1 MNIDNEVLI
10 GAFQEEMIR
19 SNNNSEWW
27 ENHLSE
33 QINILFGNSLEQST
47 KDAILSSAKAF
58 IESKAL
64 ETTQDFYKANEIS
77 DKKEIFASA
86 KLNEKNHIFNI
97 ITPEDKKSLINN
109 NEHIKLNDLYEILT
123 AQEIEYENKKEI
135 ANLLDNEKIIN
146 LKKNYPD
153 LEKLLKEWLGKKYEQ
168 IFPQKTN
175 PQTTNPNI
183 IQQNNKKSV
192 NQNELLTKYN
202 TAQNKI
208 DFFNSITTM
217 SEKQNL
223 FNQLPQNE
231 KREILNNKN
240 TTFLNYFYSNA
251 KNKKELLDLMTTETL
266 QSIYYLSSNED
277 KKFISIYLN
286 SNERA
291 LSNEVNKNI
300 HNIETQN
307 QNINNYNQNII
318 NSKNNIINL
327 KNNKKEIKLNIKNSK
342 IIIKSLNKRKDKLEK
357 KLINT
362 ALKPESRI
370 AFINKK
376 RLEKIN
382 RLTNEIN
389 FTSSSIEDTEK
400 EIINLNKNLDKAQQQ
415 IEKEK
420 ESIKKNKQSISESY
434 QAIKETSKKIKETN
448 IKIKRLS
455 SFHKQL
461 IGKKAYNHSKNN
473 MIMTVPKRKIVSL
486 KDTPQLK
493 NATIITPATKQQSQ
507 PTIQVQPQ
515 PQPTIQQ
522 QPQPQPA
529 IQQQSQPQPAIQQ
542 QSQPQP
548 AIQQQ
553 PQSQPTI
560 QQQQQSQPALQ
571 QQTKS
576 PNKIIQFS
584 DYSKKTQPSIQQQP
598 KTTNKTSTTSQN
610 LQKVEQEFNDLG
622 ITYNFIDFIKKI
634 HEFDFT
640 PEALAKLSKTE
651 SQIIQ
656 LYFEGLYCLKMAE
669 IMKQQQQ
676 LAMNGKSRTLSKG
689 FSNII
694 IFILSLTIVTLIGI
708 LTFLILK

>member
-10 GAFQEEMIR
+10 KKFQEEMIR

-58 IESKAL
+58 IESGTLTK
-64 ETTQDFYKANEIS
+64 TQYFYQTKEIS
-77 DKKEIFASA
+77 DKKEIFAST

-146 LKKNYPD
+146 LKNNYPD
-153 LEKLLKEWLGKKYEQ
+153 LEKMLKEWLGKKYEQ
-168 IFPQKTN
+168 IFPPKTN
-175 PQTTNPNI
+175 SQNTNPNI

-231 KREILNNKN
+231 KKEILNNKN

-382 RLTNEIN
+382 RLTNEII
-389 FTSSSIEDTEK
+389 FTSSSIEDTKK
-400 EIINLNKNLDKAQQQ
+400 EIINLNKNLDKTQQQ

-507 PTIQVQPQ
+507 PTIQAQPQ

-522 QPQPQPA
+522 QA
-529 IQQQSQPQPAIQQ
+529 
-542 QSQPQP
+542 
-548 AIQQQ
+548 
-553 PQSQPTI
+553 
-560 QQQQQSQPALQ
+560 
-571 QQTKS
+571 KS

-584 DYSKKTQPSIQQQP
+584 DYSKKTQPAIHQQP
-598 KTTNKTSTTSQN
+598 KPTNKASTTSQN
-610 LQKVEQEFNDLG
+610 QQKVEQEFNDLG
-622 ITYNFIDFIKKI
+622 ITYNFIDFINKI
-634 HEFDFT
+634 QESKFT
-640 PEALAKLSKTE
+640 PEALTKLSKTE

-656 LYFEGLYCLKMAE
+656 LYFEGLYYQKMAE

-676 LAMNGKSRTLSKG
+676 LSMSGKSRTLSKG

-694 IFILSLTIVTLIGI
+694 IFILSLTIITLISI

>member
-10 GAFQEEMIR
+10 NAFQEEMIR

-27 ENHLSE
+27 KNHLSE
-33 QINILFGNSLEQST
+33 QINNLFGNSLEQST
-47 KDAILSSAKAF
+47 KEAILSSAKAF
-58 IESKAL
+58 IESGAL
-64 ETTQDFYKANEIS
+64 EATQYFYQTKEINE
-77 DKKEIFASA
+77 KKEIFAKA
-86 KLNEKNHIFNI
+86 NLYQKNHIFNI
-97 ITPEDKKSLINN
+97 ITPEDKEPLINN
-109 NEHIKLNDLYEILT
+109 NEYIKLNDLYEILT
-123 AQEIEYENKKEI
+123 AQKIEYENKKEM
-135 ANLLDNEKIIN
+135 ANLLDNEKIII

-153 LEKLLKEWLGKKYEQ
+153 LEKMLKEWLGKKYEQ
-168 IFPQKTN
+168 IFPPKTN
-175 PQTTNPNI
+175 SQTTNPNI

-217 SEKQNL
+217 NEKQTL

-231 KREILNNKN
+231 KREILNNTN

-251 KNKKELLDLMTTETL
+251 KNKKELLNLMTTETL

-307 QNINNYNQNII
+307 RNINNYNQNII

-327 KNNKKEIKLNIKNSK
+327 KNNKKEIKFNIKNSK

-400 EIINLNKNLDKAQQQ
+400 EIINLNKNFDKAQQQ

-420 ESIKKNKQSISESY
+420 ESIKKNKQNISESY
-434 QAIKETSKKIKETN
+434 QTIKETSKKIKETN
-448 IKIKRLS
+448 IKIKGLS

-461 IGKKAYNHSKNN
+461 IGKKAYNHSMNN

-493 NATIITPATKQQSQ
+493 NTTIITPTTKQQPQ
-507 PTIQVQPQ
+507 PTIQAQPQ

-522 QPQPQPA
+522 Q
-529 IQQQSQPQPAIQQ
+529 
-542 QSQPQP
+542 
-548 AIQQQ
+548 
-553 PQSQPTI
+553 
-560 QQQQQSQPALQ
+560 
-571 QQTKS
+571 TKS
-576 PNKIIQFS
+576 SNKIIQFS
-584 DYSKKTQPSIQQQP
+584 DYSKKTQPTIQQQP
-598 KTTNKTSTTSQN
+598 KPTNKASTTSQN
-610 LQKVEQEFNDLG
+610 QQKVEQEFNNLG
-622 ITYNFIDFIKKI
+622 ITYNFIDFINKI
-634 HEFDFT
+634 QESKFT
-640 PEALAKLSKTE
+640 PEALTKLSKTE

-656 LYFEGLYCLKMAE
+656 LYFEGLYYQKMVE
-669 IMKQQQQ
+669 LMKQQQQQ
-676 LAMNGKSRTLSKG
+676 LAMSGKSRTLSKG